1 MGSGKV
7 SGMTAAAMAAAATLA
22 PVSAA
27 QDPGDPSLE
36 GGTIEEVP
44 SGSVGAIPEEGE
56 TPPPPPPAT
65 EPAPGDVVDDS
76 EGEAEPVPPAPAPAP
91 PVPPAPLPTAP
102 VAPPAPTSPVSQESE
117 PGAPVVESPAPAEP
131 VPLGQQPQP
140 PPVPVQRLVEPAPAV
155 RPGKLEATSR
165 EQPRR
170 LVQTPSAPPPAQSAS
185 EVPITT
191 VVQSAEPAV
200 AVPNSASTYRVR
212 SGDSLWT
219 IASDLLGPAASAAQ
233 IATEVSRLWDLNRER
248 IGTSDPSVLPVG
260 VLLRLP

>member
-7 SGMTAAAMAAAATLA
+7 TGMTAAAMAAAATLA

-36 GGTIEEVP
+36 GGTVEEVP

-76 EGEAEPVPPAPAPAP
+76 EGEAEPVPPAPTPAP
-91 PVPPAPLPTAP
+91 PGPPAPLPPAP
-102 VAPPAPTSPVSQESE
+102 VAPAPVPPE

-131 VPLGQQPQP
+131 VPLGEQPQA
-140 PPVPVQRLVEPAPAV
+140 PPVPVQPLVEPAPAG
-155 RPGKLEATSR
+155 RSDKLAARKR
-165 EQPRR
+165 ERPRR
-170 LVQTPSAPPPAQSAS
+170 LVQTPSAPPPAHSTG

-191 VVQSAEPAV
+191 VAQPAQPAPAV
-200 AVPNSASTYRVR
+200 PDSASIYRVR
-212 SGDSLWT
+212 SGDSLWA
-219 IASDLLGPAASAAQ
+219 IASGLLGPGASAAQ

-260 VLLRLP
+260 MLLRLP